1 MISVGLKGVGTVA
14 RALDVEGIQTEQV
27 HSGSFGARHRSAF
40 RFCNAVHEAI
50 AIVISQDRLVRFVK
64 WKEGT
69 VAYWDHVATSIMD
82 F

>member
-1 MISVGLKGVGTVA
+1 V
-14 RALDVEGIQTEQV
+14 
-27 HSGSFGARHRSAF
+27 F

-64 WKEGT
+64 WKEGMVT
-69 VAYWDHVATSIMD
+69 YSDHVATSIMD